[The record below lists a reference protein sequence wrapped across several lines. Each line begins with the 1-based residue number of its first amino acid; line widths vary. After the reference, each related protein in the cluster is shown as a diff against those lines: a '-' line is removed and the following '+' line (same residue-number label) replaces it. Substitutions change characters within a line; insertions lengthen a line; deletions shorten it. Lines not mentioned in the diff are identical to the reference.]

1 MAGFFS
7 GLALNEGLTVFWPGR
22 PNSPPFLCALPIP
35 PCSFLFPFFHLPGLQ
50 KKTKKKNREGC
61 CSVHLGITAAELMSP
76 LVPFGAFFVVE
87 TAAQTNKGN
96 TDGYLLLWYVN
107 CTTCLRLVSPPS
119 THPPSAADKHH
130 ELSGGVLSPLHPA
143 HPLRL
148 VQEAKR
154 AGRGAARVPTQG
166 QHQVQEVRQSV
177 QKRNIH
183 RRCKNRKAHIVSP
196 LSNSDEQQKDY
207 LLERRDLAID
217 FIFALVLIDVL
228 KQVTGPRPSPHLMLL
243 LSGSLLLNP
252 PLLVLLS
259 SQLDASSPGP

>member
-1 MAGFFS
+1 M
-7 GLALNEGLTVFWPGR
+7 
-22 PNSPPFLCALPIP
+22 
-35 PCSFLFPFFHLPGLQ
+35 
-50 KKTKKKNREGC
+50 EGC

-196 LSNSDEQQKDY
+196 LSKQRRAA
-207 LLERRDLAID
+207 ERLPTWKEGLGHRLHLRPGAHRCSETGDWAATVSSL
-217 FIFALVLIDVL
+217 DV
-228 KQVTGPRPSPHLMLL
+228 VTFGFSFVKP
-243 LSGSLLLNP
+243 
-252 PLLVLLS
+252 
-259 SQLDASSPGP
+259 SSPCSPLFTTRCLFTRSLTAWSMRSLT